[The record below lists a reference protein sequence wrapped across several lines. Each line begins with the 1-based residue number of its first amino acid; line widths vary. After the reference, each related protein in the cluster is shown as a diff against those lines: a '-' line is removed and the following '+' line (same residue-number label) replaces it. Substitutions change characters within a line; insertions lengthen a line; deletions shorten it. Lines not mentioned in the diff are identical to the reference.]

1 MAMLVSKNFHG
12 VGAGG
17 NNFNNFHQGFSP
29 EKLRKYVLDFFLSP
43 PLTETVGKFPAL
55 ETSTGVFLADFP
67 WAFIFA
73 FSVLI
78 VELIS
83 NMPVSEDEM
92 ALTRGRSP
100 CYMRRQF
107 FSYWWPLPWIELLK
121 AVGLAVLN
129 HPGLLSSHCRSRRHN
144 WWLLEDIYGLLY
156 YHYTS

>member
-55 ETSTGVFLADFP
+55 ETSTEVFLANF
-67 WAFIFA
+67 AQHFFA

-78 VELIS
+78 VQLIYGDKQLKNRS
-83 NMPVSEDEM
+83 LVSIHGLIPNMPVSEDEM
-92 ALTRGRSP
+92 ALTRGQSP

-107 FSYWWPLPWIELLK
+107 FSY
-121 AVGLAVLN
+121 
-129 HPGLLSSHCRSRRHN
+129 
-144 WWLLEDIYGLLY
+144 
-156 YHYTS
+156 